1 MEKDVAKKFDLLLF
15 TVKEGFDE
23 LSEGLGEVKDDV
35 RVLKD
40 DVKDLKSDMKVVKST
55 MPTKDF
61 VSEKNADLGAE
72 IGKRINRANEEQR
85 LFARTLVKYLRE
97 DKSLKL
103 EHLHHLEEMLA

>member
-1 MEKDVAKKFDLLLF
+1 MEKDVAKKFDLLLSS
-15 TVKEGFDE
+15 VKEGFDE

-35 RVLKD
+35 
-40 DVKDLKSDMKVVKST
+40 KDLKADMKVVKST